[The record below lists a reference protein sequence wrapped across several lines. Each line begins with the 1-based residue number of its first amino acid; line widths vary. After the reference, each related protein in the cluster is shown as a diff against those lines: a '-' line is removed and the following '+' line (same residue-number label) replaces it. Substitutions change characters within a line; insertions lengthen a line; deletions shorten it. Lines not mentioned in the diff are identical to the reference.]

1 MPKMSFK
8 CKECGEKIV
17 VKEPGICRCEEC
29 GSIYKCFFEVKKKS
43 KREVISQAID
53 TDEKQESIMRFF
65 GNHKTA

>member
-17 VKEPGICRCEEC
+17 VKEPGVCRCDEC

-43 KREVISQAID
+43 KNEVITQHLNKP
-53 TDEKQESIMRFF
+53 EKQDTIMKFYN
-65 GNHKTA
+65 GHKSA

>member
-43 KREVISQAID
+43 KKRSDISSD
-53 TDEKQESIMRFF
+53 RY
-65 GNHKTA
+65 